1 MIFTRS
7 WISQFI
13 DISDKSLSEI
23 CATLNAV
30 GIEVESSYAL
40 RAPDKVVVGF
50 VKEKSK
56 VENSDKLSLCK
67 VDIGE
72 KDLLQIVCGA
82 KNVAAGQFVAVALV
96 GAVLPNGTKIAKT
109 KLRGVESE
117 GMICSSSELGFE
129 KTRDGIMLLDDTMG
143 KLVLGR
149 ALNAYEIFNDEVIE
163 VDITPNR
170 GDCLSVYGI
179 ARELSV
185 AYDKDLKAFDAYEE
199 SKETPTVGRIL
210 RVQADKNLNSC
221 FDYRVVE
228 KAQPV
233 SVFSIVAELRLATI
247 GKLTPCVVSNILQY
261 ATHATGV
268 LFNAY
273 DLKALSDK
281 DDEILLQVRKGAQGE
296 SKVYHE
302 DKLLSTSGIYTQDF
316 GKVDENSRFII
327 IEANYTTPS
336 VIAAAKDSYKKLDED
351 SIYRAF
357 RGSEPQLKLGMQYLM
372 SRIISRPHIHIY
384 QNSQQIS
391 LKCKSANIRLDLSEV
406 EKLIGVSVKA
416 SEVVRIL
423 KRLNFEVDVVEKDLF
438 SVKAPIFRS
447 DINNFAD
454 VCEEITRVIGIDNIP
469 AKPLQLTEQTRLNEC
484 YYEYKDLSALRHKAV
499 ANGYF
504 ESVHYVLDSEEELGA
519 LGFKASKTKLIN
531 PISTELNA
539 LRPTLINHLLNA
551 VSFNTKN
558 SKKII
563 KLFTSGAVFDE
574 NLNEKSKIAFVFS
587 GFKDEPKIANKAK
600 PEFIDFYSFLLE
612 MKTIIGDFTLNRAH
626 YGFLN
631 PYEQASIHKNG
642 LCIGFVGRVHLGIE
656 RDKDLQ
662 KTYLCELD
670 LSALRNEPKKAK
682 PYSKFPQMSR
692 DLSVIIPKDY
702 EYEKIKD
709 CIKSLKIGILKSFRV
724 VDLYEDA
731 SLQGKYSLTIA
742 FVFQN
747 DEKTLADSEV
757 SEQMEL
763 IVRSLDE
770 NLGLKL
776 R

>member
-30 GIEVESSYAL
+30 GIEVESSHAL

-96 GAVLPNGTKIAKT
+96 GAVLPNGTKIAKA

-129 KTRDGIMLLDDTMG
+129 KTRDGIMVLDDTMG

-185 AYDKDLKAFDAYEE
+185 AYDKDLKALDAYEE

-391 LKCKSANIRLDLSEV
+391 FKCKSANIRLDLSEV
-406 EKLIGVSVKA
+406 EKLIGESVKA
-416 SEVVRIL
+416 SEVARIL
-423 KRLNFEVDVVEKDLF
+423 KRLNFEVDMVEKDLF

-469 AKPLQLTEQTRLNEC
+469 AKPLQLTEQTRLNE
-484 YYEYKDLSALRHKAV
+484 
-499 ANGYF
+499 
-504 ESVHYVLDSEEELGA
+504 
-519 LGFKASKTKLIN
+519 
-531 PISTELNA
+531 
-539 LRPTLINHLLNA
+539 
-551 VSFNTKN
+551 
-558 SKKII
+558 
-563 KLFTSGAVFDE
+563 
-574 NLNEKSKIAFVFS
+574 
-587 GFKDEPKIANKAK
+587 
-600 PEFIDFYSFLLE
+600 
-612 MKTIIGDFTLNRAH
+612 
-626 YGFLN
+626 
-631 PYEQASIHKNG
+631 
-642 LCIGFVGRVHLGIE
+642 
-656 RDKDLQ
+656 
-662 KTYLCELD
+662 
-670 LSALRNEPKKAK
+670 
-682 PYSKFPQMSR
+682 
-692 DLSVIIPKDY
+692 
-702 EYEKIKD
+702 
-709 CIKSLKIGILKSFRV
+709 
-724 VDLYEDA
+724 
-731 SLQGKYSLTIA
+731 
-742 FVFQN
+742 
-747 DEKTLADSEV
+747 
-757 SEQMEL
+757 
-763 IVRSLDE
+763 
-770 NLGLKL
+770 
-776 R
+776 